1 MTTMQARQNSVT
13 ILYKDQIINLD
24 QVLLES
30 DNLWITPNDLRRVNG
45 FDLKPNGA
53 CLDEICIPVNQDLVR
68 TIDEKAWFNL
78 TGFARQLE
86 QAYVADVESSVWS
99 FGEITAARG
108 SFFNEGIAPD
118 FALPDRS
125 GKRVSLA
132 DFRGRKVLLLSWAS
146 W

>member
-1 MTTMQARQNSVT
+1 MAINNSLQNSVT
-13 ILYKDQIINLD
+13 ILYRDQVINLD
-24 QVLLES
+24 QAFIES
-30 DNLWITPNDLRRVNG
+30 DNLWISPADLRRVNG
-45 FDLKPNGA
+45 FDLKANGA

-68 TIDEKAWFNL
+68 TIEGKTWFNL

-99 FGEITAARG
+99 FGEIIVARS

-118 FALPDRS
+118 FSLPDRS